1 VFLFLK
7 NKKDASWCSH
17 CRDLAP
23 TWETLAEVMNIAA
36 DEAVEEKVE
45 AEGHDWTDEEYEF
58 AHKMERPVMIA
69 KVDCVLH
76 QELCRRFNVRAYPSL
91 QLFVGGKLEDEYRD
105 HRTVMDMVHWLA
117 EQEGKHKRGTQGK
130 MDSMTN
136 VAIDR
141 MDLSEAEIAWFE
153 EMKKHKRQHPPNLW
167 IDEDHPGCQMAGHLM
182 LDRVPGN
189 FHIQARSAH
198 HDLVPHMTNVSHIV
212 HHLSIGEPIVQRLVT
227 TGQRVIPAEVKSKLS
242 PMDGNIYLTQE
253 LHEAYH
259 HYLKVVTTNVDG
271 MITNSQTGLK
281 AYQILGSSQ
290 LAFYRN
296 DVIPEAKFIYDLS
309 PISVAYRKTSRKW
322 YDYLTSLMAIIGGS
336 FTVFGMCE
344 SGISAVVARKKRY

>member
-1 VFLFLK
+1 
-7 NKKDASWCSH
+7 
-17 CRDLAP
+17 LAP
-23 TWETLAEVMNIAA
+23 AWETLAEVMNVAA
-36 DEAVEEKVE
+36 EEAVEKAIE
-45 AEGHDWTDEEYEF
+45 AEGHDWTEEEF
-58 AHKMERPVMIA
+58 TVAHKLEIPVMIA

-76 QELCRRFNVRAYPSL
+76 QDLCRRFNVRAYPSL
-91 QLFVGGKLEDEYRD
+91 QLFVGGKLEDDYQG
-105 HRTVMDMVHWLA
+105 HRTVMDMVHWLGD
-117 EQEGKHKRGTQGK
+117 QEEKHKRGIKGK
-130 MDSMTN
+130 MESMTL
-136 VAIDR
+136 VAQDR
-141 MDLSEAEIAWFE
+141 MDLTEAELKWYE
-153 EMKKHKRQHPPNLW
+153 EMKRHKSQRSREQW
-167 IDEDHPGCQMAGHLM
+167 KDDEHPGCQMAGHLM

-212 HHLSIGEPIVQRLVT
+212 HHLSIGEPIVQRLVD
-227 TGQRVIPAEVKSKLS
+227 TGQRVVPDEVKSKLT

-271 MITNSQTGLK
+271 MMANSRRGLK

-322 YDYLTSLMAIIGGS
+322 YDYLTSLMAIIGGT

-344 SGISAVVARKKRY
+344 SGINAAVARKKRF

>member
-1 VFLFLK
+1 
-7 NKKDASWCSH
+7 
-17 CRDLAP
+17 LAP
-23 TWETLAEVMNIAA
+23 TWETLAEVMNVAA
-36 DEAVEEKVE
+36 EEAVEKAIE
-45 AEGHDWTDEEYEF
+45 AEGHDWTDEEF
-58 AHKMERPVMIA
+58 TVAHKLEIPVMIA

-76 QELCRRFNVRAYPSL
+76 QDLCRRFNVRAYPSL
-91 QLFVGGKLEDEYRD
+91 QLFVGGKLEDDYQG
-105 HRTVMDMVHWLA
+105 HRTVMDMELRWY
-117 EQEGKHKRGTQGK
+117 
-130 MDSMTN
+130 
-136 VAIDR
+136 
-141 MDLSEAEIAWFE
+141 E
-153 EMKKHKRQHPPNLW
+153 EMKRHKSQRSREQW
-167 IDEDHPGCQMAGHLM
+167 KDDEHPGCQMAGHLM

-212 HHLSIGEPIVQRLVT
+212 HHLSIGEPIVQRLVD
-227 TGQRVIPAEVKSKLS
+227 TGQRVVPDEVKSKLT
-242 PMDGNIYLTQE
+242 PMDGNIYLTQD

-271 MITNSQTGLK
+271 MMTNSRRGLK

-322 YDYLTSLMAIIGGS
+322 YDYLTSLMAIIGGT

-344 SGISAVVARKKRY
+344 SGINAAVARKKRF